1 MTERV
6 PVLGC
11 MASCSS
17 HCWFKRQ
24 FVSVMIFPPRGSRFP
39 RGKSHSRWR
48 EFSFALHQIQ
58 SAIEPHL
65 SLRQTLLTWNEIAR
79 ALAEPPRCRLPQ
91 CFDSRIAL
99 AAQLEPAESL
109 FSRSPSE
116 NCFLKAA
123 S

>member
-1 MTERV
+1 MRQV
-6 PVLGC
+6 YSCPLLGRRAQILVS
-11 MASCSS
+11 MG
-17 HCWFKRQ
+17 Q

-39 RGKSHSRWR
+39 SGKSPSRWR

-91 CFDSRIAL
+91 CFDPRW
-99 AAQLEPAESL
+99 
-109 FSRSPSE
+109 
-116 NCFLKAA
+116 
-123 S
+123 